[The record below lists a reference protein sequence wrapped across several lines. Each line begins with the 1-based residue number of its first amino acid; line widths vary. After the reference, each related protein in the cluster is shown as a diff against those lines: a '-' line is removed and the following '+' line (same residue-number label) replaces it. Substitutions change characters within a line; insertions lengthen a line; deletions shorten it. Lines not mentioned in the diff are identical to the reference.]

1 MPADAAVTDKLPHVS
16 SSVRKYLGGSGG
28 QAPRDRGG
36 AAAAR
41 PRGFFANNPSVLIF
55 IACLA
60 VFTLAVT
67 ILSEG
72 LGLGIISTSFVKTL
86 GKTLC
91 LCLVAI
97 AMDLVW
103 GYCGI
108 LSLGH
113 FAFFGLGGYMIGMW
127 LMYERTRLIVVDS
140 LANAPL
146 PPTPDEVRDGIAT
159 QIFGVVGASDFP
171 AVWAFAHSLPI
182 QLALVVIVPG
192 LLALVFGWLAF
203 RSRVTGVYL
212 SILTQAMT
220 LALALYLF
228 QNDSG
233 LRGNNGLS
241 GLQNL
246 PGLEAVPQA
255 LISVWFLWGSALALG
270 LGYVLAAWVV
280 SGKLGSVIRGI
291 RDDEARVRF
300 LGYPVEGFKLFIF
313 TLTAVIAGIAGAL
326 YYPQAGIINP
336 AEIAPIASIYLAV
349 WVAIGGRGR
358 IYGAVI
364 GAAFVSLLSTWFTG
378 GQAPDLPL
386 GIYTVQW
393 VDWWLVLLGLSFV
406 LVTLF
411 APKGIGGLFD
421 LVSHQRHP
429 DRHGADLGPD
439 MGSYREQEAQE

>member
-1 MPADAAVTDKLPHVS
+1 MSQAVLQRS
-16 SSVRKYLGGSGG
+16 
-28 QAPRDRGG
+28 
-36 AAAAR
+36 
-41 PRGFFANNPSVLIF
+41 FFARNPSVLAF
-55 IACLA
+55 IALLA
-60 VFTLAVT
+60 LFTLGVT
-67 ILSEG
+67 FLSEAFG
-72 LGLGIISTSFVKTL
+72 SGVISTSLVKTL

-113 FAFFGLGGYMIGMW
+113 MAFFGLGGYMIGMW
-127 LMYERTRLIVVDS
+127 LMYERTKDIVIES
-140 LANAPL
+140 LAAAEL
-146 PPTPDEVRDGIAT
+146 PPTPQEVKDAIGT
-159 QIFGVVGASDFP
+159 QIFGVVGGSEIP
-171 AVWAFAHSLPI
+171 WVWYFADSLTM
-182 QLALVVIVPG
+182 QLLLIVLVPG
-192 LLALVFGWLAF
+192 ALALVFGWLAF

-220 LALALYLF
+220 LALSLYLF

-246 PGLEAVPQA
+246 PGADG
-255 LISVWFLWGSALALG
+255 ISQDFISIWFLWASALTLG
-270 LGYVLAAWVV
+270 LAYIFASWMI
-280 SGKLGSVIRGI
+280 SGKYGSIIRGI
-291 RDDEARVRF
+291 RDDESRVRF
-300 LGYPVEGFKLFIF
+300 LGYPVEIYKLTIF
-313 TLTAVIAGIAGAL
+313 TVTAVLAAIAGAL

-336 AEIAPIASIYLAV
+336 AEVAPIASIYLAV

-358 IYGAVI
+358 LYGAVI

-378 GQAPDLPL
+378 GRAPDVPL
-386 GIYTVQW
+386 GFYTIQW
-393 VDWWLVLLGLSFV
+393 VDWWLVLLGFSFV

-421 LVSHQRHP
+421 YVVRRP
-429 DRHGADLGPD
+429 AEKGPK
-439 MGSYREQEAQE
+439 A

>member
-1 MPADAAVTDKLPHVS
+1 MQRTFIY
-16 SSVRKYLGGSGG
+16 R
-28 QAPRDRGG
+28 
-36 AAAAR
+36 
-41 PRGFFANNPSVLIF
+41 NPSLLIF
-55 IACLA
+55 LCGLA
-60 VFTLAVT
+60 LFTLAVT
-67 ILSEG
+67 VFSEAFG
-72 LGLGIISTSFVKTL
+72 AGFISTSFVKTL

-127 LMYERTRLIVVDS
+127 LMYERTREIV
-140 LANAPL
+140 AGAMAEATI
-146 PPTPDEVRDGIAT
+146 PPTDAEIVAAIGN
-159 QIFGVVGASDFP
+159 QIFGVVGASEFP
-171 AVWAFAHSLPI
+171 VIWVFADSLAI
-182 QLALVVIVPG
+182 QLALVVLVPG
-192 LLALVFGWLAF
+192 VLALVFGWLAF

-241 GLQNL
+241 GLQNI
-246 PGLEAVPQA
+246 PGLDHLPQSVV
-255 LISVWFLWGSALALG
+255 SVWFLWASAVALG
-270 LGYVLAAWVV
+270 LGYLLATWLV
-280 SGKLGSVIRGI
+280 SGKFGSVIRGI
-291 RDDEARVRF
+291 RDNENRVRF
-300 LGYPVEGFKLFIF
+300 LGYSVEGYKLAVF
-313 TLTAVIAGIAGAL
+313 TLTACMAGIAGAL

-336 AEIAPIASIYLAV
+336 AEISPIASIYLAV

-364 GAAFVSLLSTWFTG
+364 GATFVSLVSSWFTG
-378 GQAPDLPL
+378 GQAPDIDL
-386 GIYTVQW
+386 GFYTINW
-393 VDWWLVLLGLSFV
+393 VDWWLIVLGLSFV

-411 APKGIGGLFD
+411 APKGIGGLVD
-421 LVSHQRHP
+421 LWTQRRSP

-439 MGSYREQEAQE
+439 PGALREQEALE

>member
-1 MPADAAVTDKLPHVS
+1 MAELTAGPALRTSFV
-16 SSVRKYLGGSGG
+16 VRY
-28 QAPRDRGG
+28 
-36 AAAAR
+36 
-41 PRGFFANNPSVLIF
+41 PSLLVFL
-55 IACLA
+55 ACLGI
-60 VFTLAVT
+60 FTFGVT
-67 ILSEG
+67 VLSEG
-72 LGLGIISTSFVKTL
+72 LGTGVISTSFVKTL

-91 LCLVAI
+91 LCLVAL

-113 FAFFGLGGYMIGMW
+113 MAFFGLGGYAIGMW

-140 LANAPL
+140 LAAAGL
-146 PPTPDEVRDGIAT
+146 PPTPEEISSGIAT
-159 QIFGVVGASDFP
+159 QIFGVVGASEFP
-171 AVWAFAHSLPI
+171 PIWAFAHSLPL
-182 QLALVVIVPG
+182 QLAAVVLAPG
-192 LLALVFGWLAF
+192 LLALIFGWLAF

-220 LALALYLF
+220 LALSLYLF

-246 PGLEAVPQA
+246 PELEGTSQAV
-255 LISVWFLWGSALALG
+255 LSVLFLWASALALG
-270 LGYVLAAWVV
+270 LGYGLATWMVQ
-280 SGKLGSVIRGI
+280 GKFGSVLRGI

-300 LGYPVEGFKLFIF
+300 LGYPVEAFKLFVF
-313 TLTAVIAGIAGAL
+313 TVSAVLAGIAGAI

-336 AEIAPIASIYLAV
+336 AELAPIASIYLAV

-358 IYGAVI
+358 LYGAVI

-378 GQAPDLPL
+378 GQAPDLYL
-386 GIYTVQW
+386 GSYRIQW
-393 VDWWLVLLGLSFV
+393 VDWWTVLLGLSFV
-406 LVTLF
+406 AVTLF

-421 LVSHQRHP
+421 VVTEKRRP
-429 DRHGADLGPD
+429 KRHGKDLGPD
-439 MGSYREQEAQE
+439 QGSLREREADA

>member
-1 MPADAAVTDKLPHVS
+1 MQNSFLS
-16 SSVRKYLGGSGG
+16 R
-28 QAPRDRGG
+28 
-36 AAAAR
+36 
-41 PRGFFANNPSVLIF
+41 NPSVLIF
-55 IACLA
+55 IAILA
-60 VFTLAVT
+60 LFTVLVT
-67 ILSEG
+67 VLSEG
-72 LGLGIISTSFVKTL
+72 FGIGLISTSFIKTL

-127 LMYERTRLIVVDS
+127 LMFERTRDIVVTS
-140 LANAPL
+140 LAGAEI
-146 PPTPDEVRDGIAT
+146 PPTAQEINDAIGN
-159 QIFGVVGASDFP
+159 QIFGVVGSSDFP
-171 AVWAFAHSLPI
+171 MIWALSSSLTA
-182 QLALVVIVPG
+182 QLALVVLVPG

-220 LALALYLF
+220 LALSLYLF

-246 PGLEAVPQA
+246 PGAEGIPQA
-255 LISVWFLWGSALALG
+255 IVSVWFLWGSALALG
-270 LGYVLAAWVV
+270 LGYLLFSWVV
-280 SGKLGSVIRGI
+280 SGKFGSVIRGI

-300 LGYPVEGFKLFIF
+300 LGYSVESYKLFVFVIS
-313 TLTAVIAGIAGAL
+313 AVVAGIAGAL

-336 AEIAPIASIYLAV
+336 AEMAPIASIYLAV

-358 IYGAVI
+358 FYGAVI
-364 GAAFVSLLSTWFTG
+364 GAGFVSLVSTWFTS
-378 GQAPDLPL
+378 GQVPSINL
-386 GIYTVQW
+386 GVYVIDW
-393 VDWWLVLLGLSFV
+393 VDWWQVVLGLSFV
-406 LVTLF
+406 LVTLY

-421 LVSHQRHP
+421 LLSGVISPR
-429 DRHGADLGPD
+429 RHGADLGPD
-439 MGSYREQEAQE
+439 AGSLREQEAKE